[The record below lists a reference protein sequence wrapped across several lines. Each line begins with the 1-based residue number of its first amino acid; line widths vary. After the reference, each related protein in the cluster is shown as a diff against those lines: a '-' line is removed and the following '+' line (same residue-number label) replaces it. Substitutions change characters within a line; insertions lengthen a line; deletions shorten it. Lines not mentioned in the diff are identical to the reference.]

1 MSENI
6 FKSENLGCNAFLVAN
21 FIEKEGTINHVH
33 LLERESDIIQFKDLI
48 SFFNKEI
55 EIIDFPSWDCL
66 PYGHI
71 SPGKAIISK
80 RFSALLNTLSS
91 SQRPKIFLASSD
103 SILQKTL
110 PRDLLLEG
118 VLELSIGKNCDMKE
132 IKNSLVQLGYLRETS
147 VYSPGEY
154 SLRGGIIDIFPAG
167 LDFPVRLE
175 FFGNILEKIRAF
187 DPNTQITFK
196 TLESVQLLLAS
207 EVTLSKKRIE
217 NFRKNYRKKIGKIGL
232 EDSIYNL
239 VSQNI
244 LPEGIEHWLSF
255 FYDKV
260 DSLFCYLKG
269 FTISFDINFDYSLRK
284 KWQSIV
290 DAREFD
296 LNQGAGNKHRLA
308 ILEPNSLYLSP
319 LNFWEELKNN
329 NLKTVNLFENKKE
342 DIHYSPGKNF
352 VAERNNRKKFL
363 FSSVIDH
370 INYKKAYFNIIIT
383 GFSVG
388 SIERLISILKE
399 YGLKS
404 VEELKNFNQV
414 FQVKNKVF
422 YSFAN
427 FDNGFEMNNFL
438 IITEQDILGGELRKK
453 EKKSKKPTS
462 IFEDLK
468 SIREG
473 DLVVHIDFGIG
484 RFLGL
489 KNIEINEIKNDFL
502 EIEYDNSDKIF
513 VPVENIE
520 LISLY
525 GSHTSKLDRLGA
537 ASWQQRKASVKKRIK
552 LIAQQLIDVAAKRM
566 LVKTQIISIQEDIWK
581 EFSDRFPY
589 VETYDQLEAISDVKK
604 DLSSGIPMDRLVCGD
619 VGFGKTEVAMRASFL
634 IVSSSKQVVI
644 VVPTT
649 LLAKQHLDTFRKR
662 FDSYPVEIEM
672 LSRLTPSKKAENI
685 RENVS
690 LGNVDILI
698 GTHSVLSKKVEF
710 KDLGLAVIDEEQSF
724 GVDQKEKLKL
734 ISPELNILTLT
745 ATPIPRTLQMAF
757 SGIRDLSLINT
768 PPKNRTSIET
778 SLMEFDIGSIRSA
791 ILREVYRGGQVFFVV
806 PKIKDISFVEEF
818 LVKNLSEIK
827 FKIASGKLSNNKLE
841 KIITDFY
848 DGTFD
853 LLVSTNIVGSGL
865 DVPRANTIIIYKPDM
880 FGLSQLYQIRGRV
893 GRSNRR
899 AFAFLVTK
907 KGKNLSEGA
916 SRRLK
921 LLASL
926 NSMVSGFSLSSQ
938 DLEIRGSGNM
948 LGEEQTGQI
957 EEVGSFLYQ
966 DMLEKTVRNLK
977 EIQEN
982 KPSRSIEEHWSPTIK
997 IPISAR
1003 IPEEYIK
1010 ENSLRLSFYRR
1021 LSALQQDIDIESLLA
1036 EMLDRFGSLPDEVKT
1051 LVSIIKIREKCK
1063 NLQIDLFEAGARGI
1077 IISFKEGKFHNT
1089 KGLIDFIESDRGNIS
1104 IKNNKLLVKA
1114 VSKDKNTIIN
1124 TCFKVL
1130 KNIHIYI

>member
-6 FKSENLGCNAFLVAN
+6 IRAQNVGYNAYLLKN
-21 FIEKEGTINHVH
+21 FIEKNKVNKHVH
-33 LLERESDIIQFKDLI
+33 LVDRESDVNQFKDLI
-48 SFFNKEI
+48 KFFNKEI

-66 PYGHI
+66 PYGHV
-71 SPGKAIISK
+71 SPRKSIISK
-80 RFSALLNTLSS
+80 RFSSLVNILSLS
-91 SQRPKIFLASSD
+91 HKPKIFLASSD

-110 PRDLLLEG
+110 PKDLLKTS
-118 VLELSIGKNCDMKE
+118 VLELTKGKGFVIEE
-132 IKNSLVQLGYLRETS
+132 IKNSLNQLGYLRETS

-154 SLRGGIIDIFPAG
+154 SVRGGIIDIYPSG

-175 FFGNILEKIRAF
+175 FFGDILEKIRAF
-187 DPNTQITFK
+187 DPNTQITYK
-196 TLESVQLLLAS
+196 QLESVKLLIAS
-207 EVTLSKKRIE
+207 EVSLSKERIE
-217 NFRKNYRKKIGKIGL
+217 NFRRNYRKKIGRI
-232 EDSIYNL
+232 EFDDSIYNL

-255 FYDKV
+255 FYNKI
-260 DSLFCYLKG
+260 DSVLCYLKDS
-269 FTISFDINFDYSLRK
+269 TISLDSNFNNSIEK
-284 KWQSIV
+284 KWQSIK

-296 LNQGAGNKHRLA
+296 LAHGTGNKYRLA
-308 ILEPNSLYLSP
+308 LLEPSALYLSP
-319 LNFWEELKNN
+319 SDFWKELENN
-329 NLKTVNLFENKKE
+329 NLKSVNLFQNEKNQTRFL
-342 DIHYSPGKNF
+342 PGKNF
-352 VAERNNRKKFL
+352 AAERNNNQKSL

-370 INYKKAYFNIIIT
+370 VKDKRRYLNIILT
-383 GFSVG
+383 GFSIG

-399 YGLKS
+399 YGLQS
-404 VEELKNFNQV
+404 AEELNNFNQV
-414 FQVKNKVF
+414 YKFKRKVF

-427 FDNGFEMNNFL
+427 FDNGFETDDFL

-453 EKKSKKPTS
+453 EKKNKNPTS

-489 KNIEINEIKNDFL
+489 KNIEVNKVKNDFL
-502 EIEYDNSDKIF
+502 EIEYENSDKIF

-525 GSHTSKLDRLGA
+525 GSHISKLDRLGA
-537 ASWQQRKASVKKRIK
+537 ASWQNRKANVKKRIK
-552 LIAQQLIDVAAKRM
+552 AIAKQLIDVAAKRL
-566 LVKTQIISIQEDIWK
+566 LVKTPKVSIQEDIWK

-589 VETYDQLEAISDVKK
+589 VETDDQLEAISDVRK
-604 DLSSGIPMDRLVCGD
+604 DFLSGTPMDRLICGD

-634 IVSSSKQVVI
+634 MVSNSKQVVI

-649 LLAKQHLDTFRKR
+649 LLAKQHLDSFKKR
-662 FDSYPVEIEM
+662 FDSYPINIEM
-672 LSRLTPSKKAENI
+672 LSRLTPRRYLENI
-685 RENVS
+685 LNDVAIGS
-690 LGNVDILI
+690 VDILI
-698 GTHSVLSKKVEF
+698 GTHSVLSKKVQF

-734 ISPELNILTLT
+734 ISPDLHVLTLT

-778 SLMEFDIGSIRSA
+778 TLMEFDAGTLRSA

-806 PKIKDISFVEEF
+806 PRIKDINFVNDF
-818 LVKNLSEIK
+818 LVKDLFEIK
-827 FKIASGKLSNNKLE
+827 FKIASGKLSNNNLE
-841 KIITDFY
+841 KIINDFY
-848 DGTFD
+848 EGTFD

-865 DVPRANTIIIYKPDM
+865 DVPRANTIIIYKPEM

-926 NSMVSGFSLSSQ
+926 NSMVSSFSLSSQ
-938 DLEIRGSGNM
+938 DLEIRGAGNM

-966 DMLEKTVRNLK
+966 DMLEKTVKSLK
-977 EIQEN
+977 EIHQN
-982 KPSRSIEEHWSPTIK
+982 KPLEAIEEQWSPVIK

-1003 IPEEYIK
+1003 IPEDYIQ

-1021 LSALQQDIDIESLLA
+1021 LSALQGDIEIESLLA
-1036 EMLDRFGSLPDEVKT
+1036 EMVDRFGSLPDEVNT
-1051 LVSIIKIREKCK
+1051 LVKIIKIREKCK
-1063 NLQIDLFEAGARGI
+1063 SLQIDLFEVGLKGI

-1089 KGLIDFIESDRGNIS
+1089 KGLIDFIESDRKNIS
-1104 IKNNKLLVKA
+1104 IKNNKLLVKITFRDK
-1114 VSKDKNTIIN
+1114 SKMIKSSLNL
-1124 TCFKVL
+1124 L
-1130 KNIHIYI
+1130 KNMNKFI

>member
-1 MSENI
+1 MTENVYRSENI
-6 FKSENLGCNAFLVAN
+6 GCNAFLLTN
-21 FIEKEGTINHVH
+21 FIEKERKKNHVH

-48 SFFNKEI
+48 NFFNKEI

-71 SPGKAIISK
+71 SPGKSIISK
-80 RFSALLNTLSS
+80 RFSALLNSQSS
-91 SQRPKIFLASSD
+91 SQKPKIFLASSD

-110 PRDLLLEG
+110 PKDFLLKG
-118 VLELSIGKNCDMKE
+118 VLELSIGKNCDMDE
-132 IKNSLVQLGYLRETS
+132 IKVSLVQLGYLRETS

-154 SLRGGIIDIFPAG
+154 SVRGGIVDIFPAG

-175 FFGNILEKIRAF
+175 FFGNVLEKIRAF

-196 TLESVQLLLAS
+196 ILDSVQLLLAS
-207 EVTLSKKRIE
+207 EVTLSKERVE
-217 NFRKNYRKKIGKIGL
+217 EFRKNYRKNIGKIDL
-232 EDSIYNL
+232 DDSIYNL

-255 FYDKV
+255 FYSKIESV
-260 DSLFCYLKG
+260 LCYLKD
-269 FTISFDINFDYSLRK
+269 FTISFDTNFDNSLEK

-296 LNQGAGNKHRLA
+296 LNQGTGNKHRLA
-308 ILEPNSLYLSP
+308 LLEPTSLYLSP
-319 LNFWEELKNN
+319 SDFREELKSN
-329 NLKTVNLFENKKE
+329 NLKTVNLYESKRGQIK
-342 DIHYSPGKNF
+342 YSPGKNF
-352 VAERNNRKKFL
+352 VAERNNSQKSL

-370 INYKKAYFNIIIT
+370 IHYKKGYSNIIIT
-383 GFSVG
+383 GFSIG

-399 YGLKS
+399 YGLEA
-404 VEELKNFNQV
+404 VDELKNFNRV
-414 FQVKNKVF
+414 FQVNNKVF

-427 FDNGFEMNNFL
+427 FDAGFEMDNFL

-489 KNIEINEIKNDFL
+489 KNIEINKIKNDFL

-513 VPVENIE
+513 VPIENIE

-525 GSHTSKLDRLGA
+525 GSHSSKLDRLGA
-537 ASWQQRKASVKKRIK
+537 ASWQQRKANVKKRIK
-552 LIAQQLIDVAAKRM
+552 VIAQQLINVAAKRM
-566 LVKTQIISIQEDIWK
+566 LVKTQIVSIQEDVWK

-589 VETYDQLEAISDVKK
+589 VETDDQLSAIFDVKK
-604 DLSSGIPMDRLVCGD
+604 DLSSGTPMDRLICGD

-649 LLAKQHLDTFRKR
+649 LLAKQHLDSFKKR
-662 FDSYPVEIEM
+662 FDSYPINIEM
-672 LSRLTPSKKAENI
+672 LSRLTPRKNAKDI
-685 RENVS
+685 LENVS
-690 LGNVDILI
+690 LGGVDILI

-734 ISPELNILTLT
+734 ISPKINILTLT

-778 SLMEFDIGSIRSA
+778 TLMEFDSGSIRSA

-806 PKIKDISFVEEF
+806 PRIKDISFVEEF
-818 LVKNLSEIK
+818 LVKNLSEVK
-827 FKIASGKLSNNKLE
+827 FKVASGKLSNNNLE
-841 KIITDFY
+841 RIITDFY

-907 KGKNLSEGA
+907 KGKILSEGA

-966 DMLEKTVRNLK
+966 DMLEKTVKNLK
-977 EIQEN
+977 EINEN
-982 KPSRSIEEHWSPTIK
+982 KASRSIEEHWSPTIK

-1003 IPEEYIK
+1003 IPEDYIQ

-1021 LSALQQDIDIESLLA
+1021 LSSLQQDIDIESLLA
-1036 EMLDRFGSLPDEVKT
+1036 EMVDRFGSLPDEVKT

-1063 NLQIDLFEAGARGI
+1063 KLQIDLFEAGAKGI
-1077 IISFKEGKFHNT
+1077 IINFKEGKFFNT
-1089 KGLIDFIESDRGNIS
+1089 KGLINFIESDRENIF
-1104 IKNNKLLVKA
+1104 IKNNKLLVKVA
-1114 VSKDKNTIIN
+1114 TRDKKTIIDSCVN
-1124 TCFKVL
+1124 VL
-1130 KNIHIYI
+1130 KNMHNYI